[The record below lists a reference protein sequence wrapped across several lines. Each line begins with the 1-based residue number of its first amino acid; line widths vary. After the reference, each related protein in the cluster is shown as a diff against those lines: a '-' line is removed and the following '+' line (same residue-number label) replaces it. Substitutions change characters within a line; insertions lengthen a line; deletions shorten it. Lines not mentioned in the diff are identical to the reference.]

1 MASVK
6 IASLLL
12 KTLSKPI
19 AARLKRGAKEHEKF
33 REMSVSFGQF
43 LHRSEM
49 TVGLLLLLL
58 RDALLGSFES
68 RVAALERID
77 PR

>member
-33 REMSVSFGQF
+33 REFSVGFGQF

-49 TVGLLLLLL
+49 TV
-58 RDALLGSFES
+58 S
-68 RVAALERID
+68 
-77 PR
+77 